1 MARARAVA
9 RARDVAGVTAVIEA
23 GDMLA
28 GRGAVIEVGAVIGAR
43 AAVEARPWLK
53 PSFNWSRGCG

>member
-1 MARARAVA
+1 MA
-9 RARDVAGVTAVIEA
+9 RARDVAGATAVIEA

-53 PSFNWSRGCG
+53 PSFNWSWGCG